1 MAPSTD
7 MAPIASDLLDQIEQ
21 MLEQEHR
28 ALINAEPETL
38 QRVSRNKLQA
48 LMQLDAAMASAS
60 RKPTVSGGATPL
72 YARLRR
78 AMVANA
84 RNQALLSILRSRVDE
99 RMQAL
104 GLLDSMYGR
113 DGNRR
118 PRAVPGRLQ
127 AAL

>member
-1 MAPSTD
+1 MALSTD
-7 MAPIASDLLDQIEQ
+7 AAPIISDLLDQIEQ
-21 MLEQEHR
+21 TLEQEHR
-28 ALINAEPETL
+28 ALINAEPEAL
-38 QRVSRNKLQA
+38 LRASRTKLQA
-48 LMQLDAAMASAS
+48 LMQLDAAMASVS
-60 RKPTVSGGATPL
+60 RKPTVSDDATPL
-72 YARLRR
+72 YPRLRS

-84 RNQALLSILRSRVDE
+84 RNQALLSILHGRVDE

-118 PRAVPGRLQ
+118 PRVVPGRMQ